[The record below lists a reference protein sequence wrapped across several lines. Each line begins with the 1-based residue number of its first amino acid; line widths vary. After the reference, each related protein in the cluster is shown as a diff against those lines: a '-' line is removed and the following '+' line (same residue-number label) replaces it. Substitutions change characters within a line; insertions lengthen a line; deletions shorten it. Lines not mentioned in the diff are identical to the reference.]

1 MSNYQRP
8 MSIDTIRYNHSDE
21 ILKAFSK
28 EDEYFVEEKAEDPL
42 VLIVDALLSTLPP
55 DEREVVEMCLMSN
68 ISQHEAAR
76 MLGYIN
82 SSGKEDHKMVK
93 RRLDWA
99 IRKLKDTLESPS
111 FAVAIAGHKMPVDQH
126 PTVVK
131 ETMANIIAGL
141 EKKIN
146 EEKEGRGYN
155 E

>member
-21 ILKAFSK
+21 VLKAFSK

-42 VLIVDALLSTLPP
+42 VLIVDALLSTLPD
-55 DEREVVEMCLMSN
+55 DEREVVEMCLMAG
-68 ISQHEAAR
+68 ITQHEAAR

-93 RRLDWA
+93 RRIDWA
-99 IRKLKDTLESPS
+99 LKKLRDTLESPS
-111 FAVAIAGHKMPVDQH
+111 FAVAIAGHKMPVHQH
-126 PTVVK
+126 EAKVK
-131 ETMANIIAGL
+131 ETISKIIDGL

-146 EEKEGRGYN
+146 EEKESRIQ
-155 E
+155 